1 MSGCSQARRQRY
13 CLSRTLRPLILK
25 ERESAPGA
33 GLGAQ
38 LLDVPLHVLLLA
50 LEFGEI
56 QITPNLCRTGNEGG
70 VGVMKLSR
78 LNVTPPADIVQT
90 GPVCKLCIQ
99 DLKRFS
105 RLLIFGNPSIPLQI
119 SRFC

>member
-56 QITPNLCRTGNEGG
+56 QITPNLCRTGDEGG

-90 GPVCKLCIQ
+90 GPVCTFCILDLSELC
-99 DLKRFS
+99 LPGVYG
-105 RLLIFGNPSIPLQI
+105 LAIPELEI
-119 SRFC
+119 NLG